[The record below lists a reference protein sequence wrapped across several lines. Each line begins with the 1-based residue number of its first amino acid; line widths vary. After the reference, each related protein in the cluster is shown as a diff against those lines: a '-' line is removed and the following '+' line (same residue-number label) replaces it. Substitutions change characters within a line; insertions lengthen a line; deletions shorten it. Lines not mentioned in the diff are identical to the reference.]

1 MASLRTC
8 ITIPVLVL
16 GLCWP
21 LAAWP
26 QSAMDQMRHFYNNVD
41 TFEAFF
47 VQELLDED
55 MQRMELVEG
64 TVWLSRPDRFRWE
77 YSAPYEQ
84 VIVGDGEKVRMFD
97 VELAQIT
104 VRPMDETLAST
115 PAMLLAG
122 GLELEERFRT
132 DDLGRLGGH
141 RWVELTPEVRD
152 TDFRV
157 IRLGFGD
164 EGLVA
169 MELIDSFD
177 QTTRIRFAQVKVN
190 EGIDDSRFA
199 LEVPEGVD
207 VVGE

>member
-8 ITIPVLVL
+8 ITLPVLVL

-21 LAAWP
+21 LAAWS

-84 VIVGDGEKVRMFD
+84 VIVGDGEKIRMFD

-157 IRLGFGD
+157 VRLGFGD

-177 QTTRIRFAQVKVN
+177 QTTRIRFARVKVN
-190 EGIDDSRFA
+190 EGIDDTRFA

>member
-8 ITIPVLVL
+8 ITLPVLVL

-21 LAAWP
+21 LAAWS
-26 QSAMDQMRHFYNNVD
+26 QSAMDQMRHFYSNVD

-84 VIVGDGEKVRMFD
+84 VIVGDGEKIRMFD

-157 IRLGFGD
+157 VRLGFGD

-177 QTTRIRFAQVKVN
+177 QTTRIRFARVKVN
-190 EGIDDSRFA
+190 EGIDDTRFA